1 LINGYGVLRMLQ
13 NDLDRLSQARLKRSL
28 ATLESDIWRGVAAR
42 LVERR
47 SDARAFTAQIMILAL
62 GTVGSVTVG
71 HWWVT
76 AHEPVTSRGAL
87 APYTRLAA
95 SDLLVSVT
103 P

>member
-1 LINGYGVLRMLQ
+1 MLQ
-13 NDLDRLSQARLKRSL
+13 NDLDRLSQARLERSL
-28 ATLESDIWRGVAAR
+28 ETLESDIWRGVAAR
-42 LVERR
+42 LAERR
-47 SDARAFTAQIMILAL
+47 SDARAFTAQILILAL

-76 AHEPVTSRGAL
+76 AHEQGASHGAL